1 MSSERGAVP
10 AANEMHDGLAVAAV
24 VRRGR
29 FELAIEVTVTA
40 GATLA
45 VLGANGSGK
54 STLLHTI
61 AGLVAVDD
69 GRISWAGTTFDDGA
83 ATFLLPE
90 RRPIGYVFQTPRL
103 FPHLTVLD
111 NVAFG
116 LRGRGTAKRAARE
129 RAAAELAALELE
141 AYGNLRPDAL
151 SGGQAQRVAVAR
163 TLVTEPRIALLD
175 EPFTAIDVTAR
186 PAVRTYAMKR
196 LAECGATTLLVTH
209 DVDEAESVTD
219 QALELVDGRVARVGA
234 PRPPR

>member
-1 MSSERGAVP
+1 MTERAVP
-10 AANEMHDGLAVAAV
+10 DANDTHDGLDVKAV

-29 FELAIEVTVTA
+29 FELAIELSVAA

-54 STLLHTI
+54 STLLHMI

-69 GRISWAGTTFDDGA
+69 GRITWADTTFDDGA
-83 ATFLLPE
+83 GTFLLPE
-90 RRPIGYVFQTPRL
+90 RRPIGYVFQTARL

-116 LRGRGTAKRAARE
+116 LRGRGIAKLVARE

-141 AYGNLRPDAL
+141 AYANLRPDVL

-163 TLVTEPRIALLD
+163 TLVTEPRVALLD

-186 PAVRTYAMKR
+186 PAVRTYAMNR
-196 LAECGATTLLVTH
+196 LAKCGATTLLVTH
-209 DVDEAESVTD
+209 DLDEADAVTD
-219 QALELVDGRVARVGA
+219 QTLELVDGRVARAGA
-234 PRPPR
+234 PRPRR

>member
-1 MSSERGAVP
+1 MRAEPAVP
-10 AANEMHDGLAVAAV
+10 DAHDAPGGLNVAAA

-29 FELAIEVTVTA
+29 FELTIEVTVAA

-45 VLGANGSGK
+45 VLGANGAGK
-54 STLLHTI
+54 STLLHVI

-69 GRISWAGTTFDDGA
+69 GYITWAGATFDDGA
-83 ATFLLPE
+83 GTFLLPE

-116 LRGRGTAKRAARE
+116 LRGRGTTKSAARE
-129 RAAAELAALELE
+129 RAAAELVAIELD
-141 AYGNLRPDAL
+141 AYSNRYPDAL
-151 SGGQAQRVAVAR
+151 SGGQAQRAAIAR
-163 TLVTEPRIALLD
+163 TLVTEPRVALLD
-175 EPFTAIDVTAR
+175 EPFTAIDVNAR
-186 PAVRTYAMKR
+186 PAVRRHAMNR

-209 DVDEAESVTD
+209 DVHEAESVTD

>member
-1 MSSERGAVP
+1 MSPVQAVP
-10 AANEMHDGLAVAAV
+10 DVHDGLEVAAV

-29 FELAIEVTVTA
+29 FELAIEVTVAA
-40 GATLA
+40 GASLA

-54 STLLHTI
+54 STLLHVI

-69 GRISWAGTTFDDGA
+69 GHITWAGTTFDDGA
-83 ATFLLPE
+83 GTFRLPE

-116 LRGRGTAKRAARE
+116 LRGRGTAKVAARK

-141 AYGNLRPDAL
+141 AYGNLYPDAL
-151 SGGQAQRVAVAR
+151 SGGQAQRVALAR
-163 TLVTEPRIALLD
+163 TLVTEPRVALLD

-186 PAVRTYAMKR
+186 PAVRTYAMTR

-209 DVDEAESVTD
+209 DVDEAEAVTD

>member
-1 MSSERGAVP
+1 MSSERAVP
-10 AANEMHDGLAVAAV
+10 DANDVHRGLEVAAV

-29 FELAIEVTVTA
+29 FELAIEVSVAA
-40 GATLA
+40 GATMA

-54 STLLHTI
+54 STLLHVI

-69 GRISWAGTTFDDGA
+69 GHISWAGTTFDNGA

-129 RAAAELAALELE
+129 RAGAELAALELD
-141 AYGNLRPDAL
+141 AYANRYPDAL

-163 TLVTEPRIALLD
+163 TLVTEPRLALLD
-175 EPFTAIDVTAR
+175 EPFTAIDVVAR
-186 PAVRTYAMKR
+186 PAVRTYAMNR

-209 DVDEAESVTD
+209 DLEEAESVTD
-219 QALELVDGRVARVGA
+219 QALELVDGRVARAGA